1 MIAGVTLDS
10 VSRNCGNEGRIGKEG
25 GRGGEGKQ
33 TLFTASTEAL
43 YKSRCCM
50 SG

>member
-10 VSRNCGNEGRIGKEG
+10 VSRDCGNEGRIGKEG
-25 GRGGEGKQ
+25 GREGGTSKPY
-33 TLFTASTEAL
+33 LLLAMEAL

>member
-10 VSRNCGNEGRIGKEG
+10 VSRNCGNEGRLERERWGTNK
-25 GRGGEGKQ
+25 
-33 TLFTASTEAL
+33 TLFTAELCIRAGGV
-43 YKSRCCM
+43 

>member
-25 GRGGEGKQ
+25 EGGGDKQ
-33 TLFTASTEAL
+33 TLFTASDGG
-43 YKSRCCM
+43 SV
-50 SG
+50 